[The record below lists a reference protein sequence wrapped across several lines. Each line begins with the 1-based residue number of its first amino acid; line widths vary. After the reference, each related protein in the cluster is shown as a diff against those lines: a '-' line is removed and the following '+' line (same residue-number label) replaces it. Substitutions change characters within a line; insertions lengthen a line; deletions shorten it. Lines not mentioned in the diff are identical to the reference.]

1 MTRESFINRIQMF
14 SCEDTVTARLSV
26 IVLSGCRIIRGT
38 EYVRLL
44 RHFNSRT
51 LNMLLHVNDIVTS
64 TPCFIA
70 VLSNSCGISGYSGI
84 S

>member
-26 IVLSGCRIIRGT
+26 IVLSGYRIIRGT

-51 LNMLLHVNDIVTS
+51 LNVLLHANDIVTS

-70 VLSNSCGISGYSGI
+70 VLSNSYGISGYSGI